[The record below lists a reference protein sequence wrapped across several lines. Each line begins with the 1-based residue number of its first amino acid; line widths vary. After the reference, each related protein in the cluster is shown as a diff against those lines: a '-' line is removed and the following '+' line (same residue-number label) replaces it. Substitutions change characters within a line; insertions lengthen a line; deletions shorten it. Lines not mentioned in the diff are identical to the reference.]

1 LYPAD
6 QVNDVA
12 SVAAQPEMAP
22 SALTQPIPGD
32 NTVAESE
39 REIAGIEPA
48 PQAAMPSTVGTAP
61 MFVHTRARGLL
72 FRVRWLLF
80 LLGLV
85 ALALTAAVVLPR
97 LPAQNRPLARGQL
110 QLVQASAARIQVES
124 AGRSLVS
131 GDSVPVHTPIT
142 VTFQVMNNGVDPIR
156 LRALTIGV
164 RGPGVTCRDS
174 NAQRWSALD
183 APFPAITGLIL
194 SPGQMYEYQGS
205 RALYLPGAYFLE
217 PVEQDAS
224 GHWGGIPPFTCVD
237 LTVIENKP

>member
-1 LYPAD
+1 MVGETGHRIRVEANGHILSTGETLPTYTP
-6 QVNDVA
+6 
-12 SVAAQPEMAP
+12 
-22 SALTQPIPGD
+22 TQIIFRVL
-32 NTVAESE
+32 NN
-39 REIAGIEPA
+39 
-48 PQAAMPSTVGTAP
+48 GTAAI
-61 MFVHTRARGLL
+61 V
-72 FRVRWLLF
+72 
-80 LLGLV
+80 
-85 ALALTAAVVLPR
+85 
-97 LPAQNRPLARGQL
+97 
-110 QLVQASAARIQVES
+110 
-124 AGRSLVS
+124 
-131 GDSVPVHTPIT
+131 
-142 VTFQVMNNGVDPIR
+142 